1 MRKTQPSHVAKPGVF
16 VALVYEELKHG
27 PSDSIADLAEAVK
40 CAAARIGVH
49 YDARQVTDAIAYVA
63 RLSPRPIV
71 GPVQMRLPPDRLI
84 SEPPIVSREDAARIL
99 DKLESKYAVRLRD
112 LSDPRRRDRDPDAG

>member
-1 MRKTQPSHVAKPGVF
+1 MPNAKPNHAAKPGVF

-40 CAAARIGVH
+40 CAAAQIRVP
-49 YDARQVTDAIAYVA
+49 YDARQVTDAIAYVT

-84 SEPPIVSREDAARIL
+84 SEPPIVSRADAARIL
-99 DKLESKYAVRLRD
+99 DKLESTYAVRLRD
-112 LSDPRRRDRDPDAG
+112 LSDPRGRDRDPDAG